1 MSHSVGDTVVLDGI
15 ESVIIYDNGSEADW
29 GRYICVDKNH
39 DLSYYISGSDYVD
52 EAKSGF
58 VIDTENKYGYEW
70 GFYNSQLP
78 FASNSSNHVIG
89 KGLETTNVIIS
100 NKDTTTT
107 ETEDWYLLW
116 DKVVEFRQ
124 SYSDKWFVPS
134 LNELLEVYNRRS
146 YLENLSTS
154 TNPYYW
160 SNSEYDSYNACSVNF
175 SNGRDYNYTKYDHS
189 LRSRLCRYTTDQEL
203 NSKTIQ
209 ITSTTDQASIY
220 YTTDSST
227 PTSNSTLYNNT
238 FQVQTGTTIKA
249 IGVKEG
255 YIDSDIATLTV

>member
-1 MSHSVGDTVVLDGI
+1 M
-15 ESVIIYDNGSEADW
+15 
-29 GRYICVDKNH
+29 
-39 DLSYYISGSDYVD
+39 
-52 EAKSGF
+52 
-58 VIDTENKYGYEW
+58 
-70 GFYNSQLP
+70 
-78 FASNSSNHVIG
+78 
-89 KGLETTNVIIS
+89 IIS

-160 SNSEYDSYNACSVNF
+160 ANSEYDSYNACSVNF
-175 SNGRDYNYTKYDHS
+175 SNGRDYNYGKYDHS

-220 YTTDSST
+220 YTIDNST

-249 IGVKEG
+249 IGIKEG
-255 YIDSDIATLTV
+255 YIDSNIATLTV